1 MPNAKDISEK
11 HLFDWPD
18 VFADIWNLIAFDGKS
33 VIQPIDLLGTK
44 ARTQLKVDGKL
55 HEQERKTVSMVNY
68 HLVFCPRYRRKIF
81 LMDGLEARFK
91 ELVAQI
97 CEQNDIRILAMECHI
112 DHCHLFVNVPPTMSP
127 ADVMK
132 LIKGTTGSVLKREF
146 FNTSPTT
153 QIWTRSYFVSTA
165 GDVSNATIERYIK
178 EQKTK
183 GG

>member
-1 MPNAKDISEK
+1 MHNAKDISEK

-18 VFADIWNLIAFDGKS
+18 VFADIWNFIAFDGKS

-91 ELVAQI
+91 ERVFAEIGGFLFGKGWSENI
-97 CEQNDIRILAMECHI
+97 
-112 DHCHLFVNVPPTMSP
+112 HC
-127 ADVMK
+127 AK
-132 LIKGTTGSVLKREF
+132 
-146 FNTSPTT
+146 
-153 QIWTRSYFVSTA
+153 
-165 GDVSNATIERYIK
+165 
-178 EQKTK
+178 K
-183 GG
+183 GGFLLKATFLCVILIS